1 MASTAAAR
9 PPEPVGSGLSMLTG
23 TTTVPPGK
31 AVKLV
36 GMLSRAVTVTVTVA
50 TVLPQKPSL
59 SW

>member
-1 MASTAAAR
+1 
-9 PPEPVGSGLSMLTG
+9 MLTG

-36 GMLSRAVTVTVTVA
+36 GMLNLAVVLTVTVA
-50 TVLPQKPSL
+50 TVLFENPSL